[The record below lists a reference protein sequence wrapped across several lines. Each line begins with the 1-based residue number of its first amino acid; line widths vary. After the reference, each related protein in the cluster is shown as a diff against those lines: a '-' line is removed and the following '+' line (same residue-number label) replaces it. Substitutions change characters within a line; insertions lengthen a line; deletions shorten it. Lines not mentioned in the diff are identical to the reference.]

1 MNDGFKINYILPRKS
16 YHVCVGLHKSGT
28 TWVNSYIH
36 KKYRK
41 IGMTMPPNNRYTE
54 LFGNNDDDYFYNVS
68 IQDRIKFLEHCRQLN
83 LEVNIKHHLPEVME
97 IWPWFKEFYKDNDVL
112 VLKRRNLYNHILLA
126 QVWGDNQFAINQH
139 LIFFVSLF

>member
-1 MNDGFKINYILPRKS
+1 MNENIKINYILPRKG
-16 YHVCVGLHKSGT
+16 YHVLLGLHKSGT

-68 IQDRIKFLEHCRQLN
+68 IQDRIKFLEHCRSTYF
-83 LEVNIKHHLPEVME
+83 ITS
-97 IWPWFKEFYKDNDVL
+97 ISFFFKT
-112 VLKRRNLYNHILLA
+112 
-126 QVWGDNQFAINQH
+126 
-139 LIFFVSLF
+139 IFT